1 MFKFIDHVAIHC
13 SDLDRSVAYQEYP
26 RVTR

>member
-1 MFKFIDHVAIHC
+1 MFKFIDHVAVHC
-13 SDLDRSVAYQEYP
+13 SDLGRGGGYQEYP